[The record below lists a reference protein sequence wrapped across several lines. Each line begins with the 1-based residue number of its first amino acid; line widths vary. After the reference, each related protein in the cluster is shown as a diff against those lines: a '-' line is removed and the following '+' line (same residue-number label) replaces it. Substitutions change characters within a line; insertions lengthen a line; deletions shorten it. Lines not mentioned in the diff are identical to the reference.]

1 MSANLG
7 SAPSEKIYAAVF
19 NGFARQLDRF
29 SRYAGIEAATEN
41 RASRQGFGGIGISVE
56 MEEQGARTTTVQ
68 PGTPAAKAGLRVG
81 DRIVAINDEPIAGCD
96 RHRALRLLRGPVDSE
111 VRIGREHV

>member
-41 RASRQGFGGIGISVE
+41 RASRQGFGGIGIPVE
-56 MEEQGARTTTVQ
+56 MEEQGARPTTLQ

-81 DRIVAINDEPIAGCD
+81 DRIVPTTDEPLPGNSTPQHPRPPPNPTDA
-96 RHRALRLLRGPVDSE
+96 RG
-111 VRIGREHV
+111 G

>member
-1 MSANLG
+1 
-7 SAPSEKIYAAVF
+7 
-19 NGFARQLDRF
+19 
-29 SRYAGIEAATEN
+29 
-41 RASRQGFGGIGISVE
+41 

-81 DRIVAINDEPIAGCD
+81 DRIVALNDEPIAGYD

-111 VRIGREHV
+111 VLLSVLRARSPPPMALTTTRKPIVPATLPLLSEADIPYLSPRGLHPQPTHPA

>member
-7 SAPSEKIYAAVF
+7 SASSEKIYAAVF

-41 RASRQGFGGIGISVE
+41 RASRQGFGGIGLSVE

-81 DRIVAINDEPIAGCD
+81 DRIVAINAEPITGYV
-96 RHRALRLLRGPVDSE
+96 RPRTLRVHQG
-111 VRIGREHV
+111 